1 MNAKQIIA
9 EVEWLEH
16 LFRLPDRRLLQIADC
31 RVEKSAANEKI
42 LNTPWPRLPRQEW
55 LEQLLGLPDNRPLLE
70 VKEAEEL

>member
-31 RVEKSAANEKI
+31 RVEEPADEKN
-42 LNTPWPRLPRQEW
+42 LNNPWPRLPRQEW
-55 LEQLLGLPDNRPLLE
+55 LEQLLRLPDNRPLRK
-70 VKEAEEL
+70 VRDVEEL